1 MVSKRRSI
9 ALTLTRKDF
18 AEILLHHQQ
27 LKQAE
32 WLETL
37 QEIPFLAE
45 LPYSLVKD
53 VSGVLFGPQHF
64 AADEVVYNSGDDNCD
79 ALYFVEE
86 GSV

>member
-1 MVSKRRSI
+1 M
-9 ALTLTRKDF
+9 
-18 AEILLHHQQ
+18 
-27 LKQAE
+27 
-32 WLETL
+32 
-37 QEIPFLAE
+37 EIPFLAE

-53 VSGVLFGPQHF
+53 ASGVLFGPQHF